1 MMRSPDHVLQAC
13 LMKPPHRAFGLQTC
27 KRLAHALICLIALF
41 AGGLVMSQPASP
53 ESGVEPQRLAKEAIA
68 TVDAP
73 EPNDVVI
80 FNRKILT
87 LQTNYLGLSPAMR
100 ARRAE
105 AAIAE
110 ILALGGPGKVASAT
124 APFGEVI
131 TVDGR
136 FAFTVQR
143 GDVDRSRFET
153 DAEAIRD
160 SVLRLSEAI
169 AASEE
174 SRDVERMLRSCIR
187 AAIATGLA
195 IALVIAIRR
204 GMRLAEAYLN
214 RFADVSADKLTVGGE
229 SFLQRDRVRMLVH
242 RGLSLMQTLA
252 RLLVAYEWLGYVL
265 GQFPY
270 TRPWGDHLRT
280 SLVSILARIG
290 LGILSALP
298 SLTVAILIFW
308 LAYLITRISNTF
320 INRASLAPVGA
331 LQWLDIETAKPTR
344 RMVTL
349 FVWLF
354 AIAIAYP
361 FLPGSNT
368 DAFKGLSVLV
378 GVMISLGGSSL
389 VGQAASGMVMMFTR
403 TLHVGDYV
411 RINEHE
417 GTVIAVG
424 TFTTR
429 IRTGLGEEL
438 SLPNSL
444 VMSNVTRNYSRATAG
459 PGFMIDV
466 TVTIGYD
473 TPWRQVHAMLIQAA
487 TATPGV
493 INEPPPR
500 VYQTKLSDFYPEYH
514 LVCQATNT
522 DQHQRIEVL
531 SALHANVQDE
541 FNRNGVQ
548 IMSPHYLGDPGSAKI
563 VPESRWYPPRA
574 DEASSSD
581 RARSDPMA

>member
-27 KRLAHALICLIALF
+27 KRLVRALICLIGLF

-53 ESGVEPQRLAKEAIA
+53 ESGADPQRLAKEAIA
-68 TVDAP
+68 AVDAP

-187 AAIATGLA
+187 AALATGLA

-242 RGLSLMQTLA
+242 RGLSLMQTLV

-280 SLVSILARIG
+280 SLVSILTRIG

-320 INRASLAPVGA
+320 INRASLAPAGG

-389 VGQAASGMVMMFTR
+389 IAQGASGLVIMYTR
-403 TLHVGDYV
+403 TL
-411 RINEHE
+411 RIGEFVNIDGHE
-417 GTVIAVG
+417 GTVVELG

-429 IRTGLGEEL
+429 VRTGRGEEL
-438 SLPNSL
+438 TLPNSL
-444 VMSNVTRNYSRATAG
+444 VMGTVTRNYSRTVKG
-459 PGFMIDV
+459 RGFILD
-466 TVTIGYD
+466 TEVTIGYD
-473 TPWRQVHAMLIQAA
+473 TPWRQVHAMLLEAA
-487 TATPGV
+487 RRTPGV
-493 INEPPPR
+493 LAEPVPK
-500 VYQTKLSDFYPEYH
+500 VFQVALSDFYPQYR
-514 LVCQATNT
+514 LVCQAVPE
-522 DQHQRIEVL
+522 QPRPRAEIL
-531 SALHANVQDE
+531 SSLHANIQDV
-541 FNRNGVQ
+541 FNENGVQ
-548 IMSPHYLGDPGSAKI
+548 IMSPHY
-563 VPESRWYPPRA
+563 
-574 DEASSSD
+574 
-581 RARSDPMA
+581 RSDPPDAQVVPPADVWAAREPRPPLQPGP

>member
-1 MMRSPDHVLQAC
+1 M
-13 LMKPPHRAFGLQTC
+13 MKPPRRALGLQAC
-27 KRLAHALICLIALF
+27 KRLAYTLICLIGLF
-41 AGGLVMSQPASP
+41 AGGLAMSQPASP
-53 ESGVEPQRLAKEAIA
+53 EPVAEPQPIAKEAITA
-68 TVDAP
+68 VDAP
-73 EPNDVVI
+73 EPNNLVI

-87 LQTNYLGLSPAMR
+87 LQTTYLGLSPAMR

-110 ILALGGPGKVASAT
+110 ILALGGPGKVMSAT

-136 FAFTVQR
+136 FAFSVQR
-143 GDVDRSRFET
+143 GDIDRSRFET

-195 IALVIAIRR
+195 IALVLAIRR

-214 RFADVSADKLTVGGE
+214 RFADVSADRLTVGGE
-229 SFLQRDRVRMLVH
+229 SFLHGDRVRMLVH
-242 RGLSLMQTLA
+242 RGLSLMQTLI

-270 TRPWGDHLRT
+270 TRPWGDQLRA
-280 SLVSILARIG
+280 SLISILSRIG

-298 SLTVAILIFW
+298 SLMVAILIFW
-308 LAYLITRISNTF
+308 LAYLVTRISNTF

-331 LQWLDIETAKPTR
+331 FQWLDIETAKPTR

-389 VGQAASGMVMMFTR
+389 VGQAASGMVLMFTR

-444 VMSNVTRNYSRATAG
+444 VMSNVTRNFSRATTG
-459 PGFMIDV
+459 PGFMIDI

-522 DQHQRIEVL
+522 DQHYRIEVL

-563 VPESRWYPPRA
+563 VPESRWYPPHP

-581 RARSDPMA
+581 RPRSDMKT

>member
-1 MMRSPDHVLQAC
+1 M
-13 LMKPPHRAFGLQTC
+13 MKPPRLALTLQTC
-27 KRLAHALICLIALF
+27 KRLAYALICLIGLF
-41 AGGLVMSQPASP
+41 AGGLVMSQQTPP
-53 ESGVEPQRLAKEAIA
+53 ESVAEPQLKVKGALV

-73 EPNDVVI
+73 EPDDLVI

-87 LQTNYLGLSPAMR
+87 LQTTYLGLSPTMR

-105 AAIAE
+105 AAVAE
-110 ILALGGPGKVASAT
+110 ILAFGGPGEVASAT

-153 DAEAIRD
+153 DAEAVRD
-160 SVLRLSEAI
+160 SVRRLSEAI

-195 IALVIAIRR
+195 IVLVIAIRR

-214 RFADVSADKLTVGGE
+214 RFADVSADRLTVGGE
-229 SFLQRDRVRMLVH
+229 SFLHGDRVRMLVH
-242 RGLSLMQTLA
+242 RGLSLMQTVI

-280 SLVSILARIG
+280 SLVSILTRIG

-411 RINEHE
+411 RINEYE

-429 IRTGLGEEL
+429 IQTGLGEEL

-444 VMSNVTRNYSRATAG
+444 VMSNVTRNYSRATTG
-459 PGFMIDV
+459 PGFMIDI
-466 TVTIGYD
+466 TMTIGYD
-473 TPWRQVHAMLIQAA
+473 TPWREVHAMLIRAA
-487 TATPGV
+487 IATPGV

-514 LVCQATNT
+514 LVCHGTNT
-522 DQHQRIEVL
+522 DQRQRIEVL

-548 IMSPHYLGDPGSAKI
+548 IMSPHYLGDPSAAKV
-563 VPESRWYPPRA
+563 VPESRWYPPRM
-574 DEASSSD
+574 DDPPGSD
-581 RARSDPMA
+581 PSRSDPKA

>member
-27 KRLAHALICLIALF
+27 KRLIRALICLIGLF

-53 ESGVEPQRLAKEAIA
+53 ESGADPQRLAKEAIA

-187 AAIATGLA
+187 AALATGLA

-242 RGLSLMQTLA
+242 RGLSLMQTLV

-270 TRPWGDHLRT
+270 TRPWDGH
-280 SLVSILARIG
+280 
-290 LGILSALP
+290 
-298 SLTVAILIFW
+298 
-308 LAYLITRISNTF
+308 
-320 INRASLAPVGA
+320 
-331 LQWLDIETAKPTR
+331 
-344 RMVTL
+344 
-349 FVWLF
+349 
-354 AIAIAYP
+354 
-361 FLPGSNT
+361 
-368 DAFKGLSVLV
+368 
-378 GVMISLGGSSL
+378 
-389 VGQAASGMVMMFTR
+389 SG
-403 TLHVGDYV
+403 
-411 RINEHE
+411 
-417 GTVIAVG
+417 
-424 TFTTR
+424 
-429 IRTGLGEEL
+429 
-438 SLPNSL
+438 
-444 VMSNVTRNYSRATAG
+444 
-459 PGFMIDV
+459 
-466 TVTIGYD
+466 
-473 TPWRQVHAMLIQAA
+473 
-487 TATPGV
+487 
-493 INEPPPR
+493 
-500 VYQTKLSDFYPEYH
+500 
-514 LVCQATNT
+514 
-522 DQHQRIEVL
+522 
-531 SALHANVQDE
+531 
-541 FNRNGVQ
+541 
-548 IMSPHYLGDPGSAKI
+548 
-563 VPESRWYPPRA
+563 
-574 DEASSSD
+574 
-581 RARSDPMA
+581 

>member
-1 MMRSPDHVLQAC
+1 MAPSPDRVPQAC
-13 LMKPPHRAFGLQTC
+13 IMNSPRCALTRQAC
-27 KRLAHALICLIALF
+27 RRLAAALICLIGLF

-53 ESGVEPQRLAKEAIA
+53 EARAEPQRIVKEAA
-68 TVDAP
+68 AVDAP
-73 EPNDVVI
+73 EPNDLVI

-87 LQTNYLGLSPAMR
+87 LQTTYLGLSPAVR

-110 ILALGGPGKVASAT
+110 ILALGGPGKVVSAT

-143 GDVDRSRFET
+143 GDIDRSRFET

-195 IALVIAIRR
+195 IALVIGIRR

-214 RFADVSADKLTVGGE
+214 RFADVSADKLTVAGE
-229 SFLQRDRVRMLVH
+229 SFLQGDRVRMLVH
-242 RGLSLMQTLA
+242 RGLSLMQTLV
-252 RLLVAYEWLGYVL
+252 RLLVAYEWLSYVL

-270 TRPWGDHLRT
+270 TRPWGDHLRM
-280 SLVSILARIG
+280 SLLSILARIG

-308 LAYLITRISNTF
+308 LAYLITRISNAF
-320 INRASLAPVGA
+320 INRVSLAPVGA

-444 VMSNVTRNYSRATAG
+444 VMSNVTRNFSRATTG
-459 PGFMIDV
+459 PGFMIDI

-493 INEPPPR
+493 ITEPPPR

-563 VPESRWYPPRA
+563 VPESRWYPPRP
-574 DEASSSD
+574 DEAPSSD
-581 RARSDPMA
+581 RSRSDPQA